1 MASIDY
7 EVELSE
13 GERAVRETVHRF
25 AEEVMRPAGAELD
38 AMADPRNVIGKDS
51 ILWQVFKK
59 HRALGLADL
68 PAANGD
74 LTPAQQARLRCI
86 ISEELGWGDSGL
98 AISFG
103 VAGFPRMMAQMSGKP
118 ELIERFSADD
128 CIGCWAGTEPD
139 HGSDLIYYM
148 NRPGTEPPGRP
159 NCIARKDGDSFV
171 LSGQKS
177 AWVSNG
183 TIAKA
188 AAMFCAVDMGDG
200 KRADGGFLVP
210 LDVSGVSKGRP
221 LNKIGQRALNQ
232 GEIFFDHVRIPA
244 DYMVIPPEA
253 YPFAT
258 EMILSN
264 ANGGMGSIFAGVAQA
279 ALDLAIDYA
288 KQRVQGGVPIFQHQS
303 VKMRLFKM
311 FRQVQAAKAL
321 SRQVTLYNS
330 INAPAM
336 LHLAVASK
344 VTSTNTAFEVAS
356 SALQI
361 FGGNGLSREYPIEKL
376 LRDARASMIEDGC
389 NDLLSLK
396 AAESL

>member
-13 GERAVRETVHRF
+13 EERAVRETVHRF
-25 AEEVMRPAGAELD
+25 AEEVMRPAGAALD
-38 AMADPRNVIGKDS
+38 AMAGPQDVIAEGS
-51 ILWQVFKK
+51 VLWEVFKK
-59 HRALGLADL
+59 HRALGLADFTAPTGDR
-68 PAANGD
+68 PA
-74 LTPAQQARLRCI
+74 AQQARLRCI
-86 ISEELGWGDSGL
+86 VTEELGWGDSGL

-103 VAGFPRMMAQMSGKP
+103 VAGFPRMMAEMFGKS
-118 ELIERFSADD
+118 ELTQRFGAED

-148 NRPGTEPPGRP
+148 RRPGSEQPGRP
-159 NCIARKDGDSFV
+159 NCIARRDGDSFV
-171 LSGQKS
+171 ISGQKA

-183 TIAKA
+183 TIATA

-200 KRADGGFLVP
+200 KRADAGFLVP
-210 LDVSGVSKGRP
+210 LDVPGVSKGKP
-221 LNKIGQRALNQ
+221 LDKIGQRALNQ

-244 DYMVIPPEA
+244 DYMVIPPDA

-258 EMILSN
+258 EIILST
-264 ANGGMGSIFAGVAQA
+264 ANGGMGAIFVGVAQA
-279 ALDLAIDYA
+279 ALDLAVDYA

-303 VKMRLFKM
+303 VKLRLFEM
-311 FRQVQAAKAL
+311 FRQVQAARAL
-321 SRQVTLYNS
+321 NRQVALYN
-330 INAPAM
+330 AM
-336 LHLAVASK
+336 NVPPKLHLAVASK

-389 NDLLSLK
+389 NEVLSLV